1 MLLKQLQ
8 NNQKSNRC
16 SLAVL
21 VDPDNLKVDTI
32 EQFVADL
39 DEQFVDVILFG
50 VSLITENKFSEKL
63 AMLKKF
69 SNLPVYLF
77 PGNSIQLSKEADGI
91 LFLSLLS
98 GRNAEF
104 LIGQQVVA
112 APFLKQSGLDVLST
126 AYLMIDGGKLTTAHY
141 MSNTLP
147 IPNNKPEIAVNTAI
161 AAEFMG
167 FKCIYLD
174 SGSGADKPVSVD
186 VISAIKANVSLPI
199 IVGGGINSID
209 KAKQVKLAGADMIV
223 IGTAFENNKLSI
235 KEIAEIVSK

>member
-39 DEQFVDVILFG
+39 DEQFVDAILFG
-50 VSLITENKFSEKL
+50 GSLITENKLSEKL

-147 IPNNKPEIAVNTAI
+147 IPNNKPEIAVNTAL

-186 VISAIKANVSLPI
+186 VISAVKANVSLPI

-209 KAKQVKLAGADMIV
+209 KAKQAKLAGADMIV

-235 KEIAEIVSK
+235 KEIAEVLSK

>member
-50 VSLITENKFSEKL
+50 GSLITENKLSEKL

-235 KEIAEIVSK
+235 KEIAAIVSK

>member
-32 EQFVADL
+32 EQFVTGL

-50 VSLITENKFSEKL
+50 GSLITENKFSEKL

-235 KEIAEIVSK
+235 KEIAAIVSK

>member
-1 MLLKQLQ
+1 MYCRL
-8 NNQKSNRC
+8 
-16 SLAVL
+16 
-21 VDPDNLKVDTI
+21 
-32 EQFVADL
+32 
-39 DEQFVDVILFG
+39 
-50 VSLITENKFSEKL
+50 
-63 AMLKKF
+63 
-69 SNLPVYLF
+69 
-77 PGNSIQLSKEADGI
+77 
-91 LFLSLLS
+91 
-98 GRNAEF
+98 
-104 LIGQQVVA
+104 
-112 APFLKQSGLDVLST
+112 
-126 AYLMIDGGKLTTAHY
+126 IDGGKLTTAHY

-209 KAKQVKLAGADMIV
+209 KAKQAKLAGADMIV

>member
-50 VSLITENKFSEKL
+50 GSLITENKLSEKL

>member
-1 MLLKQLQ
+1 
-8 NNQKSNRC
+8 
-16 SLAVL
+16 
-21 VDPDNLKVDTI
+21 
-32 EQFVADL
+32 
-39 DEQFVDVILFG
+39 
-50 VSLITENKFSEKL
+50 
-63 AMLKKF
+63 MLKKF

-235 KEIAEIVSK
+235 KEIAAIVSK

>member
-32 EQFVADL
+32 EQFVTGL

-50 VSLITENKFSEKL
+50 GSLITENKLSEKL

-235 KEIAEIVSK
+235 KEIAAIVSK

>member
-32 EQFVADL
+32 EQFVTGL

-50 VSLITENKFSEKL
+50 GSLITENKLSEKL